1 MSFESVIRWDAG
13 ILAMFHS
20 WRNPYLDSFFAAVT
34 WFGSIWLLAP
44 LSLVAAIAI
53 WRGERGPIAPRRAL
67 YLPAALASASLMAFA
82 LKAFFDQPRPDIF
95 EPLAV
100 LPADA
105 SFPSAHAAQATAFA
119 LAAWFLLPR
128 SKRAIYA
135 PLLLALAAAVAFSR
149 LYLQVHWPSDVIIG
163 AALGILC
170 ALVARF
176 VLFPRRAS

>member
-1 MSFESVIRWDAG
+1 MSFDPVIRWDAG

-34 WFGSIWLLAP
+34 WFGSLWLLAP

-53 WRGERGPIAPRRAL
+53 WRGGRPRSAL
-67 YLPAALASASLMAFA
+67 YLPATLASASLTAFV
-82 LKAFFDQPRPDIF
+82 LKGFFDQPRPNFF
-95 EPLAV
+95 EPLTL

-105 SFPSAHAAQATAFA
+105 SFPSAHAAQVAAFA

-128 SKRAIYA
+128 SKRAFYA
-135 PLLLALAAAVAFSR
+135 PFLLALAAAVAFSR

-170 ALVARF
+170 ALAVRF
-176 VLFPRRAS
+176 ALFPRSAP